1 MPEMCQIKFP
11 NTDIEERGIA
21 ELMLIRDSLKIVQN
35 GQYVI
40 TKKECEYLSEKNIE
54 HKIIEE
60 F

>member
-1 MPEMCQIKFP
+1 MCQIEFP
-11 NTDIEERGIA
+11 SKDVEENGIA
-21 ELMLIRDSLKIVQN
+21 ELMSIRDSLKIVQN

-40 TKKECEYLSEKNIE
+40 TKKECEYLSERNIE